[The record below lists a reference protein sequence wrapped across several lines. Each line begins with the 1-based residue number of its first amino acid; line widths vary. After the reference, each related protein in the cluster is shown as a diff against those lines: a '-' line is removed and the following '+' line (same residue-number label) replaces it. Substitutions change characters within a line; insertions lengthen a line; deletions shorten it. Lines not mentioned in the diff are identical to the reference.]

1 MNRIKFIISLAAS
14 ALLFISCSE
23 ADHNHDD
30 NINKNIHENSQL
42 QTEEANIETALVILY
57 PTEGNET
64 NGQVIFTKM
73 EDGRIK
79 VNAEVY
85 NLTPGKH
92 GFHVHEFG
100 DCSSPDG
107 KSAGGHFFTDHDN
120 HGPLEDHKTHVGDL
134 GNLEANADGIA
145 KATFIT
151 DKLSFSG
158 KNSIIGRGIIVHEG
172 EDDTKTQPTG
182 GAGARVAC
190 GVIGITK

>member
-1 MNRIKFIISLAAS
+1 MSKIKFIVSLAAS

-23 ADHNHDD
+23 ADHQHDEME
-30 NINKNIHENSQL
+30 KTKETAHIHSGEV
-42 QTEEANIETALVILY
+42 NIESALVLLY
-57 PTEGNET
+57 PTEGSET

-73 EDGRIK
+73 ADGKIK

-85 NLTPGKH
+85 NLSPGKH

-100 DCSSPDG
+100 DCSSPDA

-120 HGPLEDHKTHVGDL
+120 HGALEDHKTHVGDL
-134 GNLEANADGIA
+134 GNLEANSDGIA
-145 KATFIT
+145 KVTFIT

-158 KNSIIGRGIIVHEG
+158 MNSIIGRGVIVHEG
-172 EDDTKTQPTG
+172 EDDNKTQPTG

>member
-1 MNRIKFIISLAAS
+1 MSKIKFIVSLAAS

-23 ADHNHDD
+23 ADHQHNEMKSDSVETAHV
-30 NINKNIHENSQL
+30 HS
-42 QTEEANIETALVILY
+42 EEVNIESALVILY
-57 PTEGNET
+57 PTEGSET

-73 EDGRIK
+73 EDGKIK
-79 VNAEVY
+79 VDAEVY
-85 NLTPGKH
+85 NLKPGKH

-120 HGPLEDHKTHVGDL
+120 HGALEDHKTHVGDL
-134 GNLEANADGIA
+134 GNLDANKDGIA
-145 KATFIT
+145 KVSFIT

-158 KNSIIGRGIIVHEG
+158 MNSIIGRGVIVHAD

-182 GAGARVAC
+182 AAGARVAC
-190 GVIGITK
+190 GVVGISK

>member
-1 MNRIKFIISLAAS
+1 MSKFKFIISLATS

-23 ADHNHDD
+23 SNHQHDD
-30 NINKNIHENSQL
+30 LNEDTANESAL
-42 QTEEANIETALVILY
+42 VQTTETNIESALVILY

-64 NGQVIFTKM
+64 NGQVTFTKM

-85 NLTPGKH
+85 NLSPGKH

-107 KSAGGHFFTDHDN
+107 KSAGGHFFTEHDN
-120 HGPLEDHKTHVGDL
+120 HGGLDDHKTHVGDL
-134 GNLEANADGIA
+134 GNLDANAEGIA
-145 KATFIT
+145 KVTFIT

-158 KNSIIGRGIIVHEG
+158 MNSVIGRGVIVHED
-172 EDDTKTQPTG
+172 EDDAKTQPTG

-190 GVIGITK
+190 GVIGISK

>member
-1 MNRIKFIISLAAS
+1 MSKFKFIISLATS

-23 ADHNHDD
+23 ADHQHDEM
-30 NINKNIHENSQL
+30 NNGKANESAIV
-42 QTEEANIETALVILY
+42 QTTETNIESALVILY
-57 PTEGNET
+57 PTEGSEA
-64 NGQVIFTKM
+64 NGQVTFTKM

-120 HGPLEDHKTHVGDL
+120 HGALEDNMTHVGDL
-134 GNLEANADGIA
+134 GNLNANADGIA
-145 KATFIT
+145 KVSFIT
-151 DKLSFSG
+151 DKLSLSG
-158 KNSIIGRGIIVHEG
+158 MNNIIGRGVIVHEG

-190 GVIGITK
+190 GVIGISK

>member
-1 MNRIKFIISLAAS
+1 MSKFKFLVSLATS
-14 ALLFISCSE
+14 ALLFISCGE
-23 ADHNHDD
+23 AEHSHDD
-30 NINKNIHENSQL
+30 MSHEKANEQAQIHSK
-42 QTEEANIETALVILY
+42 EANIESALVILY
-57 PTEGNET
+57 PTEGSEA
-64 NGQVIFTKM
+64 NGQVTFTKM

-85 NLTPGKH
+85 NLAPGKH

-120 HGPLEDHKTHVGDL
+120 HGALEDNMTHVGDL
-134 GNLEANADGIA
+134 GNLEANAEGIA
-145 KATFIT
+145 KVTFIT
-151 DKLSFSG
+151 DKLSLSG
-158 KNSIIGRGIIVHEG
+158 MNSIIGRGVIVHDG

-190 GVIGITK
+190 GVIGISK

>member
-1 MNRIKFIISLAAS
+1 MGKIKFIISLAAS

-30 NINKNIHENSQL
+30 KVNENTQETSHVHL
-42 QTEEANIETALVILY
+42 EEANIETALVILY
-57 PTEGNET
+57 PTEGSEA
-64 NGQVIFTKM
+64 NGQVTFTKM

-120 HGPLEDHKTHVGDL
+120 HGSLEEHKTHVGDL

-158 KNSIIGRGIIVHEG
+158 MNSIIGRGVIVHEG